1 MKLKIVEV
9 TKENEEKYIDQITT
23 LEEVVL
29 KAMEREGRTGQLFIT
44 GKEDISEYIKS
55 ENNTVM
61 VGLDNQEQVQ
71 SATYITQGQRP
82 FTYNDITKYFKYG
95 EEYQEYV
102 KTQYPTLQEYRQEM
116 LTAYAQKMEAYQYAK
131 KRIEKEHP
139 KYKNIEEFLEDEIH
153 ENQFHEKSLLREKWN
168 QYMSEYI
175 EQKDEKQ
182 DQIRYERFFWVTAQD
197 IAKEMKKTINIEQV
211 GNTEVREY
219 EKWTESQK
227 EYEQI
232 LEKAELKIH
241 ERPTFSMEQYYT
253 ANTKNAVEIDTY
265 LTNPNQRHA
274 GTARILVYEGIK
286 KHIKKHFENQENQ
299 EIFLCSTLHRDNLS
313 SKYVSEFF
321 ELKDNLFVRRRQ
333 GRDRE
338 VHICKIQRQ
347 DAKNY
352 LEKMQNKLIVLYG
365 YNPKNKQIPID
376 TKKEIIQEQL
386 QYEKEEFKRL
396 NKIRHQSKNYA
407 GNVKLLQSKSSK
419 ITKLKQQYKQLQQV
433 KKSTNLEDDDG
444 R

>member
-1 MKLKIVEV
+1 M
-9 TKENEEKYIDQITT
+9 D
-23 LEEVVL
+23 
-29 KAMEREGRTGQLFIT
+29 R
-44 GKEDISEYIKS
+44 KS
-55 ENNTVM
+55 
-61 VGLDNQEQVQ
+61 
-71 SATYITQGQRP
+71 
-82 FTYNDITKYFKYG
+82 
-95 EEYQEYV
+95 
-102 KTQYPTLQEYRQEM
+102 
-116 LTAYAQKMEAYQYAK
+116 
-131 KRIEKEHP
+131 KRI
-139 KYKNIEEFLEDEIH
+139 
-153 ENQFHEKSLLREKWN
+153 
-168 QYMSEYI
+168 
-175 EQKDEKQ
+175 
-182 DQIRYERFFWVTAQD
+182 
-197 IAKEMKKTINIEQV
+197 
-211 GNTEVREY
+211 
-219 EKWTESQK
+219 WTNSR
-227 EYEQI
+227 
-232 LEKAELKIH
+232 KAELKIH

-265 LTNPNQRHA
+265 LTNQNQRHA

-352 LEKMQNKLIVLYG
+352 LEKMQNKLAVLYG
-365 YNPKNKQIPID
+365 YNPENKQIPID

-407 GNVKLLQSKSSK
+407 GNVKLLQSKASK